1 MKQKM
6 ANQGF
11 KKNFILYKG
20 HTGWKV
26 KTRLFGSLVVALS
39 AVTLAEG
46 SGSVD
51 AHAAT
56 DDSTA
61 TGQMT
66 KTVKDSEKPSSQ
78 VALRSSVKSSA
89 APVAPASQESDENLN
104 PDTAPDDDAAKDAT
118 KQPVSESEPLTP
130 TTPEPSAADDS
141 TNGTSED
148 KTSDSS
154 SQYPVLSQDGTTEI
168 GVDNTEVHLTADQI
182 ADHFTA
188 TVVDR
193 DNNDKNVNP
202 TKNTHVQTIGKDGSV
217 ALTSNDAHDVYSQY
231 GTKTSITGHQVAHVS
246 FEHEIDF
253 GHDFSLSGA
262 LGIGTKTSGGADSV
276 GVVFAPGNPEKA
288 TEGGSGGDL
297 GIGGLA
303 NAFGFV
309 FDEYPNSDK
318 NDPSTP
324 YFGWRTTDSNGN
336 LQRVASSSEWMLASR
351 LNLNNR
357 STNPLNDF
365 TMDYDA
371 DTKTLTVT
379 LGGQSFVRQISD
391 TSQGYSISIAASTGG
406 SQNDYSARIDQ
417 FTYTPKTMPLDYQM
431 VDSADQGALLDQA
444 KVQAIANVGDTVS
457 VFSTQAAAARAVAAG
472 LVDPNLIAILPTDS
486 AGNVYVIDGAQTSSS
501 TGTAK
506 TIDNSGVADNTYYSY
521 TVQDRDD
528 QSVTIPV
535 RLAFKAK
542 VTPVDSKTGQ
552 PIAGLDPVTV
562 VAVDGEPTLVQIP
575 GYTPTKVTL
584 AAPEAGEEVA
594 DDKLP
599 IDQGSTNTGTDTT
612 TTNDTATPISHY
624 YVGTGQTVDGQ
635 TVTTGTVM
643 AGTGQS
649 VSDNFNQQPLVDSNG
664 QAVTSGGKTI
674 TSSDYYWST
683 TGNAGATDSTD
694 EANPQAGGS
703 LLLPTTS
710 TLDYWEAQ
718 ATDNQTKADNYKA
731 QAQQMY
737 DKFMG
742 ITGLT
747 QAQEDDAQALLKS
760 VSDIYT
766 NISTANGEAKADFEA
781 AKGATAANDIYE
793 DGQNGYASLEKV
805 QNLLVSFEAD
815 LTNLDN
821 NNTDAA
827 SSLAT
832 FESWSEDYGSPITIP
847 VVSFG
852 PDFWT
857 NGTETSA
864 DFSNSDYY
872 AFYSTDAADG
882 DPVTPRAVG
891 NYFFKLTDAG
901 RAYLKSLNPNND
913 KIGLYVSAMLTI
925 KPVET
930 AATVDAATVEYG
942 GGHAA
947 DGTVGTWPAFT
958 GSLGTA
964 NADHTVSSADFEV
977 VDGSGNVVTDITK
990 LQAKGNYTIRYTQK
1004 AQAELAKDQN
1014 YTFTS
1019 FGTAKLTVAPRQ
1031 ITVTANNHGKTFGT
1045 ADDPK
1050 LDLTS
1055 DSANGLVNGD
1065 TLDSL
1070 GVILTRTAGENAGT
1084 YDITE
1089 DESSQLNSNYKITVN
1104 KGTFTI
1110 ARLPVTVQAKDLSK
1124 TYGDADPQL
1133 VLADTLVDGHQLTAN
1148 DFTLSRQDGETAGTY
1163 KITGSDVATSNY
1175 NVTVKDGTF
1184 TITKRAITVQID
1196 NQSKIYDG
1204 TASTDQDLTWEI
1216 VSQEGLAKN
1225 DTRDMLNVSL
1235 QRQAGEEV
1243 GHYAITGTFDNPN
1256 YDVQFIDGTLLIN
1269 PRVVTVTVDPQEKIY
1284 GEADPTLT
1292 CQLSDGSTLA
1302 AGQKLSD
1309 LLTLTRDSGEDVG
1322 TYTIS
1327 GASKSDNYIFEVT
1340 PSKLTIAKRA
1350 ITVQIDNQSKIYDGT
1365 ASTDQDLTWEIVSQ
1379 EGLAKNDTRDMLNVS
1394 LQRQAGE
1401 EVGHYAITGTFD
1413 NSNYDVRFIDGTL
1426 LINPRVVT
1434 VTVDPQERIYGEA
1447 DPTLTCQLSDGSTL
1461 AAGQK
1466 LSDLLTLT
1474 RDSGEDVGTYTI
1486 SGASKSNNY
1495 TFTIATAKLT
1505 INKRAIVIQADNQRK
1520 VYGED
1525 DPQLTWQV
1533 SGATPLL
1540 AKDSPS
1546 DFQVTLQRQSGENV
1560 GRYMISG
1567 SANSKNYDI
1576 SIDSGTLLI
1585 DPRPVTV
1592 TIDSQTKVY
1601 GDANPEL
1608 TWQVSTQTPLPQT
1621 QQPADLQLL
1630 LSCGT
1635 ARDVG
1640 TYVISGAT
1648 TNANYAV
1655 KIISGQLKVLGYDVD
1670 SADNVTVTEKD
1681 SAGNVTKVTKDWND
1695 GSTTTYTY
1703 NPKTRVRKVTEQRR
1717 DRTTVSEQTITSD
1730 DTNVILPDAALPD
1743 GSDVETTVVPGQP
1756 GSQPT
1761 FDHYTTHEDIDK
1773 SNNVTTTTKDSTGN
1787 VTKVIKKWNDGSITT
1802 YTYNPTNPTTS
1813 VREVTEQQADGK
1825 IVSDKS
1831 FDPGDSSVTLPDGN
1845 GGTIVVKIDKS
1856 DTQPTIT
1863 HYPASH
1869 NVVIDTP
1876 TDESTGEPEK
1886 PVTITK
1892 QWPDGSKII
1901 YTYDPVTTKRLI
1913 RELRNGYLIEQQAVA
1928 PGSLRTILS
1937 DNNGGVIIVQ
1947 FDKSGTVPFFTRQ
1960 TANEMNDRYS
1970 QSATISNAGHAR
1982 NLAET
1987 KRVHGQQEKKLP
1999 QTGQENESSLVRLGE
2014 LLLTLLAVP
2023 FIFRRRH

>member
-1 MKQKM
+1 M

-56 DDSTA
+56 EDSTA

-130 TTPEPSAADDS
+130 TIPEPSAADDS

-365 TMDYDA
+365 TMDYNA
-371 DTKTLTVT
+371 AKKTLTVT
-379 LGGQSFVRQISD
+379 LGGQTFVRQISD

-486 AGNVYVIDGAQTSSS
+486 AGNVYVIDGAQTPSS

-718 ATDNQTKADNYKA
+718 ATDNQTKADTYKT

-737 DKFMG
+737 DKFME

-747 QAQEDDAQALLKS
+747 QAQKDDAQALLQS

-766 NISTANGEAKADFEA
+766 NISVANGEAKADFEA

-847 VVSFG
+847 ADVVSFG

-864 DFSNSDYY
+864 DFNNPDYY

-882 DPVTPRAVG
+882 TPVTPKAVG

-964 NADHTVSSADFEV
+964 DADHTVSSADFEV

-990 LQAKGNYTIRYTQK
+990 LQANGNYTIRYTQK

-1019 FGTAKLTVAPRQ
+1019 FGTAKLTVTPRQ
-1031 ITVTANNHGKTFGT
+1031 IMVTANNHGKTFGT
-1045 ADDPK
+1045 AGDPI

-1070 GVILTRTAGENAGT
+1070 GVILTRAAGENAGT

-1089 DESSQLNSNYKITVN
+1089 GESSQLNSNYKITVN

-1124 TYGDADPQL
+1124 TYGDDDPQL
-1133 VLADTLVDGHQLTAN
+1133 VLVDTLVDGHQLTDK
-1148 DFTLSRQDGETAGTY
+1148 DFTLSRDVGESVGTY

-1196 NQSKIYDG
+1196 NQSKTYDG

-1216 VSQEGLAKN
+1216 VSQEGLTKN

-1256 YDVQFIDGTLLIN
+1256 YDVRFIDGTLLIN

-1327 GASKSDNYIFEVT
+1327 GASKS
-1340 PSKLTIAKRA
+1340 
-1350 ITVQIDNQSKIYDGT
+1350 
-1365 ASTDQDLTWEIVSQ
+1365 
-1379 EGLAKNDTRDMLNVS
+1379 
-1394 LQRQAGE
+1394 
-1401 EVGHYAITGTFD
+1401 
-1413 NSNYDVRFIDGTL
+1413 
-1426 LINPRVVT
+1426 
-1434 VTVDPQERIYGEA
+1434 
-1447 DPTLTCQLSDGSTL
+1447 
-1461 AAGQK
+1461 
-1466 LSDLLTLT
+1466 
-1474 RDSGEDVGTYTI
+1474 
-1486 SGASKSNNY
+1486 NNY
-1495 TFTIATAKLT
+1495 TFVIATAKLT
-1505 INKRAIVIQADNQRK
+1505 INKRAIVIQVDNQRK

-1540 AKDSPS
+1540 AKNLPS
-1546 DFQVTLQRQSGENV
+1546 DLQVTLQRQSGENV

-1592 TIDSQTKVY
+1592 TIDNQTKVY

-1621 QQPADLQLL
+1621 QQPADLQLQ

-1635 ARDVG
+1635 ARNVG

-1655 KIISGQLKVLGYDVD
+1655 TIKNGVLTVTKRPVTVTADSPHKIYGDSDPTLSLTKTSDQVLVNGDSEQALGVTLTRQAGENVGSYAISGSADSQNYQVTVNPGQLNIDRREISVQVVDQTMYAGHQDPENQAKLVNGTLINGESLSELDLHYVEPDSKEVGTYTIGATANNSNYAVKIFLGQLKVLGRDV
-1670 SADNVTVTEKD
+1670 D
-1681 SAGNVTKVTKDWND
+1681 SAGNVT
-1695 GSTTTYTY
+1695 
-1703 NPKTRVRKVTEQRR
+1703 VTE
-1717 DRTTVSEQTITSD
+1717 
-1730 DTNVILPDAALPD
+1730 
-1743 GSDVETTVVPGQP
+1743 
-1756 GSQPT
+1756 
-1761 FDHYTTHEDIDK
+1761 
-1773 SNNVTTTTKDSTGN
+1773 KDSTGN

-1802 YTYNPTNPTTS
+1802 YTYNPTNPTTGE
-1813 VREVTEQQADGK
+1813 REVTEQQADGK

-1869 NVVIDTP
+1869 NVVVDTP
-1876 TDESTGEPEK
+1876 TDESTSEPEK

-1970 QSATISNAGHAR
+1970 QSATISNAGHTR